1 MVWCDDP
8 APDEHCDPS
17 EAVKYARAD
26 YLSDARALAI
36 DNARLRERVAELEH
50 TLEAAAMDYHMAS
63 GGDHLF
69 YVAEA
74 LDSSNAGGER

>member
-1 MVWCDDP
+1 MSGVITKMHLSP
-8 APDEHCDPS
+8 ASAGKLFQRACALEDEA
-17 EAVKYARAD
+17 EQ
-26 YLSDARALAI
+26 
-36 DNARLRERVAELEH
+36 LRERVAELEH

-74 LDSSNAGGER
+74 LDSSNAGGDR